1 MVRSRQMC
9 EQPPLLSRHS
19 FISKTNGGWLR
30 YKLGISM
37 WKIHRRCMG
46 VTCSDLQRSI
56 IYRGFIWRMHMNPQ
70 VDVLSP
76 WTRFKNM
83 ECATLLTPCWTT
95 LIGFYGL
102 SDSFFFSLWKMSC
115 PLSTNGV
122 FLCNCFTVSHNGQMW
137 KKGIVFQSQRLT
149 ETKAL

>member
-102 SDSFFFSLWKMSC
+102 SDSFFLAYEKFPVLCPQIVYFYVIFS
-115 PLSTNGV
+115 
-122 FLCNCFTVSHNGQMW
+122 TVSHNGQMW
-137 KKGIVFQSQRLT
+137 KKVLFFSPRG
-149 ETKAL
+149 